1 MAIHSFLKADNSDPD
16 WQFTPTEYFDKQFK
30 IIEAASIELIENTED
45 SVVLRQN
52 PTEKEL
58 LAKHL
63 KIFVRENA
71 KLDVTILNDADA
83 SLQQVF
89 LYDIHLQAGAD
100 VALGVFV
107 RGGKLNKHIIQ
118 VYQEGHST
126 FEAYGLIS
134 NTVGGDT
141 EVIVKVIHSGPG
153 SESSQSFLGLAGENS
168 QTVYQGVAVTELG
181 TFENTISIDS
191 SNLIIGEGGRCFA
204 KPETYLNSEF
214 VTSSL
219 TCTVDTISLEKIA
232 YLQSRGISE
241 EIAREMVI
249 SGFRNQVIN
258 LISAE
263 IISDEMKDMYL
274 D

>member
-1 MAIHSFLKADNSDPD
+1 MAIHSFLKADKSDAD
-16 WQFTPTEYFDKQFK
+16 WQFTPIEYFDTQFK
-30 IIEAASIELIENTED
+30 IIEAATIELTENTED

-63 KIFVRENA
+63 KIYVQENS
-71 KLDVTILNDADA
+71 KIDITILNDMDA
-83 SLQQVF
+83 TLQQVF
-89 LYDIHLQAGAD
+89 LYDIHMRPGSS
-100 VALGVFV
+100 VTLGVFA

-118 VYQEGHST
+118 IYQESYSS
-126 FEAYGLIS
+126 FESYGLIS

-141 EVIVKVIHSGPG
+141 EVIVKVVHSGQG
-153 SESSQSFLGLAGENS
+153 SESNQNFLGIAGKNS
-168 QTVYQGVAVTELG
+168 QTVYQGIALTEANS
-181 TFENTISIDS
+181 FENTITIDS
-191 SNLIIGEGGRCFA
+191 SNLIIGEGGRCYA

-214 VTSSL
+214 VASSL

-241 EIAREMVI
+241 EIARELVI
-249 SGFRNQVIN
+249 SGFRNQVID

-263 IISDEMKDMYL
+263 IISDEMKEMYL
-274 D
+274 N